1 LRVTG
6 LAWTIHRLYA
16 RSGTTFGERMP
27 RTAAEARVTEDRLLT
42 NLIRVF
48 LANRGVWE
56 AIPGAG
62 PTVAVPATAEDVDR
76 YVDAYA
82 ALVRELTG

>member
-1 LRVTG
+1 
-6 LAWTIHRLYA
+6 
-16 RSGTTFGERMP
+16 MP
-27 RTAAEARVTEDRLLT
+27 RNAVEASELQDPLLVRCM
-42 NLIRVF
+42 RVF

-62 PTVAVPATAEDVDR
+62 PTVSVPATEEDVDR

-82 ALVRELTG
+82 GWLEAIT